1 MAEIP
6 EVQRLIDVQEII
18 GLTIAYCWALD
29 SRKWHELESIFDP
42 DAEAV
47 LGRTRVSGLEAISEH
62 CRRSLEVLD
71 VSQHLVGSHQVSL
84 ESDLATCRCQ
94 VIAQHRRDG
103 APGGSSWLIGG
114 TYEDLLRRTKAGWR
128 ISRRV
133 LSIAWAEG
141 NRDVLGST

>member
-103 APGGSSWLIGG
+103 APGGSSWLVGG
-114 TYEDLLRRTKAGWR
+114 LMR
-128 ISRRV
+128 INCEGQRRV
-133 LSIAWAEG
+133 GEYRVVS
-141 NRDVLGST
+141 

>member
-71 VSQHLVGSHQVSL
+71 VSQHLVGNHQVSL

-114 TYEDLLRRTKAGWR
+114 TYEDQLRR
-128 ISRRV
+128 
-133 LSIAWAEG
+133 LSLIHI
-141 NRDVLGST
+141 

>member
-6 EVQRLIDVQEII
+6 EVRRLIDVQEII

-71 VSQHLVGSHQVSL
+71 VSQHLVGNHQVSL

-114 TYEDLLRRTKAGWR
+114 TYEDQLRRTCLLYTSPSPRDKR
-128 ISRRV
+128 QSRMP
-133 LSIAWAEG
+133 SSA
-141 NRDVLGST
+141 

>member
-47 LGRTRVSGLEAISEH
+47 LGRTRVSGLEAISEL
-62 CRRSLEVLD
+62 C
-71 VSQHLVGSHQVSL
+71 G
-84 ESDLATCRCQ
+84 
-94 VIAQHRRDG
+94 
-103 APGGSSWLIGG
+103 
-114 TYEDLLRRTKAGWR
+114 K
-128 ISRRV
+128 
-133 LSIAWAEG
+133 
-141 NRDVLGST
+141 